1 MNEQAKEARREYA
14 REYRARNRERL
25 RAYDRAY
32 YAAHREKRRVQQMEY
47 WQRKGKTGNDQP
59 AEDSI
64 ARSGTTSVI

>member
-32 YAAHREKRRVQQMEY
+32 YAANRDRIRARQSEY
-47 WQRKGKTGNDQP
+47 WDRKAAAGNDRP
-59 AEDSI
+59 AWNTG
-64 ARSGTTSVI
+64 SGSEATSNA